1 MAIISE
7 KILGK
12 KINVVLDSSNLKEAT
27 YHTDSKTLL
36 VEFKNGVEYEYS
48 DVPWD
53 VFTKFRMADSQCS
66 FFNKN
71 IGRVFEYK
79 KIEED
84 EN

>member
-1 MAIISE
+1 M
-7 KILGK
+7 
-12 KINVVLDSSNLKEAT
+12 
-27 YHTDSKTLL
+27 
-36 VEFKNGVEYEYS
+36 EFKNGVEYEYS

-53 VFTKFRMADSQCS
+53 VFTKFRMADSQGS

>member
-48 DVPWD
+48 DVPWEI
-53 VFTKFRMADSQCS
+53 FTCLIRKLTEATIYRPFINVYVPR
-66 FFNKN
+66 F
-71 IGRVFEYK
+71 I
-79 KIEED
+79 
-84 EN
+84 